1 MNSIYKCNSIRWHER
16 PENDKLLSL
25 IQSLETSA
33 DFDHPV
39 DQFEIVETHISYI
52 LLTGPYAYKF
62 KKPVDLGFLDFSN
75 LNKRKRYCEEELR
88 LNRRHAAELYQ
99 DVITITGDYSSPVIN
114 GKGPILEYAVKIV
127 QFDRSLELD
136 KLIVKEGLTPTLIN
150 KLATVIAAFHNEAEV
165 ADEKSDAGSIAY
177 IWHPVA
183 ENFSQIK
190 ARLQNDRLY
199 SERLELLAQWSE
211 AEFNKLRHAFEMRKI
226 QGSIRECH
234 GDMHLG
240 NIVLINNEP
249 VIFDCIEFSEE
260 LRWVDVMNDIAF
272 LVMDLDEHD
281 CPELSYRLLNA
292 YLEHTGDYAGLN
304 VLRFYL
310 VYRAMVRAKVACI
323 RLDQEHHDKQSQSDY
338 QHYIDMACAYTEQKH
353 AVLFM
358 TYGVSSSGKTTV
370 SQLLLE
376 RWGAVRIRSDLER
389 KKLHGLAADTK
400 TGSPIGGGLYSPE
413 NTQRTYYK
421 LSGLSIDL
429 LNAGYSV
436 IVDATFL
443 QASYRRD
450 FIKLAYACNV
460 PFVILHC
467 RASEERLKK
476 RIQLRHIKG
485 DNASEANLNV
495 LAHQLK
501 TLEPLN
507 DDEKQFSVTIDTDQ
521 ELDINTILTT
531 IESKLKKW

>member
-1 MNSIYKCNSIRWHER
+1 MSDRSA
-16 PENDKLLSL
+16 NDKLLRL

-62 KKPVDLGFLDFSN
+62 KKPVDLGFLDFST
-75 LNKRKRYCEEELR
+75 LNKRKHYCEEELR
-88 LNRRHAAELYQ
+88 LNGRHAAELYQ
-99 DVITITGDYSSPVIN
+99 DVITITGDEQSPVIN
-114 GKGPILEYAVKIV
+114 GKGPTLEYAVKIV
-127 QFDRSLELD
+127 QFDRNLELD
-136 KLIVKEGLTPTLIN
+136 KLIVKEGLTPTLID
-150 KLATVIAAFHNEAEV
+150 KLATVIAAFHKEAKV
-165 ADEKSDAGSIAY
+165 ADEKSDAGSLTY

-190 ARLQNDRLY
+190 ARLHNDRLY
-199 SERLELLAQWSE
+199 SERLESLAQWSE
-211 AEFNKLRHAFEMRKI
+211 AEFEKLRHAFKVRKA
-226 QGSIRECH
+226 QGFVRECH

-249 VIFDCIEFSEE
+249 VIFDCIEFSEY
-260 LRWVDVMNDIAF
+260 LRWIDVINDIAF
-272 LVMDLDEHD
+272 LVMDLDEHE

-292 YLEHTGDYAGLN
+292 YLEHTGDYAGLD
-304 VLRFYL
+304 VLHFYL
-310 VYRAMVRAKVACI
+310 VYRAVVLAKVACI
-323 RLDQEHHDKQSQSDY
+323 RLDQEHHDKQAQSNY
-338 QHYIDMACAYTEQKH
+338 QHYIDMACTYTEQQQ

-370 SQLLLE
+370 SQSLLE
-376 RWGAVRIRSDLER
+376 RWGAIRIRSDLER
-389 KKLHGLAADTK
+389 KELQGLAADAK
-400 TGSPIGGGLYSPE
+400 TGSPVGGGLYSPE
-413 NTQRTYYK
+413 NTQRTYNK

-443 QASYRRD
+443 QACYRRD
-450 FIKLAYACNV
+450 FIELAYACNV
-460 PFVILHC
+460 SFVILHC

-476 RIQLRHIKG
+476 RIQQRHVKG
-485 DNASEANLNV
+485 DDASEADLNV
-495 LAHQLK
+495 LAHQLE

-507 DDEKQFSVTIDTDQ
+507 DDEKQFCVTIDTDQ
-521 ELDINTILTT
+521 ELDIDTILTT
-531 IESKLKKW
+531 IKSELKQW

>member
-1 MNSIYKCNSIRWHER
+1 
-16 PENDKLLSL
+16 
-25 IQSLETSA
+25 
-33 DFDHPV
+33 
-39 DQFEIVETHISYI
+39 
-52 LLTGPYAYKF
+52 
-62 KKPVDLGFLDFSN
+62 
-75 LNKRKRYCEEELR
+75 
-88 LNRRHAAELYQ
+88 
-99 DVITITGDYSSPVIN
+99 
-114 GKGPILEYAVKIV
+114 
-127 QFDRSLELD
+127 
-136 KLIVKEGLTPTLIN
+136 
-150 KLATVIAAFHNEAEV
+150 
-165 ADEKSDAGSIAY
+165 
-177 IWHPVA
+177 
-183 ENFSQIK
+183 
-190 ARLQNDRLY
+190 
-199 SERLELLAQWSE
+199 
-211 AEFNKLRHAFEMRKI
+211 
-226 QGSIRECH
+226 
-234 GDMHLG
+234 
-240 NIVLINNEP
+240 
-249 VIFDCIEFSEE
+249 
-260 LRWVDVMNDIAF
+260 
-272 LVMDLDEHD
+272 
-281 CPELSYRLLNA
+281 
-292 YLEHTGDYAGLN
+292 
-304 VLRFYL
+304 
-310 VYRAMVRAKVACI
+310 
-323 RLDQEHHDKQSQSDY
+323 
-338 QHYIDMACAYTEQKH
+338 
-353 AVLFM
+353 
-358 TYGVSSSGKTTV
+358 V

-400 TGSPIGGGLYSPE
+400 TGSPISGGLYSPE